1 MPGTLLQDD
10 AEQMYAERLRQHA
23 QSVWDTIANAPQQVT
38 QAVQPAFQAASSAAQ
53 NIQPILPSI
62 PQVDPNAVQ
71 SAQQALLQHA
81 QDAWNSVQQ
90 APQPQATVQAV
101 DPTAANDAAQR
112 LLQHANDTW
121 QSVGQGLTS
130 ATAPVQQATQPVTQ
144 GLQQATSP
152 TATSPVAQ
160 DQTTAAPTNAPEP
173 DRSMSY
179 QDYARAAARKAG
191 IDPNVFMAQIQ
202 QESGFN
208 PAARSPA
215 GAIGIAQFMPA
226 TAAGVHLDPTDPYA
240 SLDAAAAEDAKR
252 LQQYDGDW
260 GKTLAS
266 YNAGAGAVA
275 QYGGIPPYAETQT
288 YVKTILGNAQ
298 KAADA
303 AGTTIGNAV
312 SAVRNAVAPAH
323 APSTPAQTDG
333 TQIANTPNDAGQI
346 FPLAVKPDNA
356 PTATYHSEGGSDLM
370 APRGTPVL
378 NMQSGKVAEVFTD
391 NGSHTV
397 GGNAVLIH
405 GDDGLDYYYAHFD
418 QPSAVK
424 VGQRVGAGEQI
435 GAVGN
440 SGNAY
445 KGGQGE
451 THLHIGIGHGIS
463 NGVGSEGGLGEN
475 FNAQALLTTLEN
487 GVGQASGAGTPSTAV
502 NPDVTARPTGA
513 PSGPVDS
520 AVQAVQQ
527 GWQGFTG
534 GLQSASQ
541 ALQDVNRLTP
551 GTAAVQAAQ
560 DAVQN
565 ARQAVNA
572 AGQTITDLGTGAQQ
586 AVSGAAGAAGAAR
599 TAAQQG
605 AETLGQGLPDI
616 TGTLTP
622 ENIPLGGANTPLG
635 KIAQGQKVTPVEQL
649 EAAPQIGLGYEQS
662 RSQAAANLDPLR
674 NLPGGNVVGPTVEM
688 LTDPA
693 SWVGVGSAK
702 NAIGVA
708 ASVAASV
715 AAQQVADN
723 VIPDDDPN
731 KGVKVAIVS
740 LLGAFTGGP
749 VGERTIAPL
758 VDRANA
764 LVSGLGADGASLLVR
779 RAADAAGDRV
789 APTVRQF
796 TTEEL
801 GAAGRPAEIAA
812 ARAAQT
818 GFQAPDTTRMFHG
831 TGAAFPRVDPEAVSG
846 EGNLFGP
853 GYYLTSDP
861 RVAGGVVRNA
871 EVTPQ
876 PGDIES
882 AWGNVLNPA
891 TNPDLQRGAVVSP
904 GYAQAVKNDPTAALQ
919 ATLNS
924 YLRRKDA
931 GGMSDRMAF
940 MVDQEID
947 RLRTE
952 LANAPIPSS
961 GPNVRPI
968 DVPQDLNLLDMDK
981 PVPQS
986 VIENIDQNLS
996 ARGDFGPWMSDRFQ
1010 EAIPGNGLET
1020 GEQVWRALVHT
1031 FEGSKAD
1038 ANEALAQL
1046 GYDGVSYAGGNRIPM
1061 TDEAGAPI
1069 QHQATVIFPE
1079 SLDKVRNAVSGTQ
1092 GGAVATPFA
1101 ARLGGAAAG
1110 GAVGYQTTPE
1120 DASPQERALRT
1131 AGGAVAGYAG
1141 VAAASKVAR
1150 ALADI
1155 LKPDLAA
1162 PQLEQA
1168 IKTVNETDATA
1179 PEIAAAM
1186 DQVRKMPGTAELAP
1200 VRQQVPQSST
1210 DLLQAMLDAAR
1221 ARGADPEKLTALEQ
1235 QITAMDPQAATR
1247 RGLSGFLTG
1256 EGSEAGSVSP
1266 RFGATLGG
1274 AVAGG
1279 FAGNATTPDDAMTL
1293 PTPLGDIPV
1302 ERAARI
1308 LAGAGIGAG
1317 LGSAAGFRGSIDQRV
1332 LESLRSSGVVAG
1344 PPTPAAPVGGLLSEA
1359 VQQSKQMLLTG
1370 PHTHISN
1377 VIGNTIELGRQP
1389 IALALGGRGDDAL
1402 AAVTSVVKA
1411 LPQAAG
1417 NALSLTRGLEPA
1429 NLSQGANLVPRRYP
1443 IYRMLSAADAFT
1455 RTLGEYQGMSAKANQ
1470 LLRDAG
1476 IAPSDPAAAAFLS
1489 SHAADLF
1496 QAGKERGAQSVFGQ
1510 AGTAATA
1517 RTGLEG
1523 VFRALGTYKDG
1534 LLASPNP
1541 VSKAVGAMLDFELP
1555 FSGVPVR
1562 MLSLVASRTPPGTQI
1577 RGISNIAKALGSGDT
1592 AAAQHALGE
1601 MAMESTI
1608 QFLIAQNVA
1617 NGNIRGPDDVEHPN
1631 GIHLPGLGWVDT
1643 SEWGGYALPMQTMA
1657 AFAEG
1662 YQKGGTNM
1670 PEGAKGN
1677 DYLNYYGP
1685 RYAAAFNASMKP
1697 FLQAVPGMNM
1707 VRVLSTALQGNATD
1721 AGTRVAQDAVSR
1733 LTVPGMA
1740 RFIENATDPSAR
1752 DLAKKGPEAAWD
1764 TFLAGWPGLAQNL
1777 PVKIDPTTGEPMDKK
1792 KSGLGTLIGQQQDFA
1807 SPLSIEADRL
1817 NKAGFKDVV
1826 APTAY
1831 ADGVTI
1837 GGSKVSL
1844 SPDEQRE
1851 VAQITG
1857 SRLDQ
1862 LAARMDSGEYQ
1873 NAPDVRKAQMLK
1885 SIIADADKTRE
1896 SAVTRVL
1903 GGAELRSRV
1912 LSGRQ
1917 TAGQLRTQAE
1927 PPPPFD
1933 PLAFL
1938 RQQDQPAAAGV
1949 R

>member
-90 APQPQATVQAV
+90 PPQPQATAQAV

-130 ATAPVQQATQPVTQ
+130 GTAPVTQATRAVTQ

-160 DQTTAAPTNAPEP
+160 DQTVAAPANAPEP

-275 QYGGIPPYAETQT
+275 QYGGIPPYAETQG

-303 AGTTIGNAV
+303 AGTTISGAV
-312 SAVRNAVAPAH
+312 SGAQQIAGQAVDAAKQVVGGVAQGVLPAVSQFGDKQLSSAEAYAACGPAAAVRFAQMFGRNPTLREAVDLAKNVGWSQDTGMAGLQSESKLFDEMNIPHRIVGADWQGLAKEAQSGNPVTMSTTGKNGGHYFTADSYDPKTGAFHVGSSGTDLIGGKEWMTPAEMQNLMGTLQGGLVADNPGVPGGSPLST
-323 APSTPAQTDG
+323 APS
-333 TQIANTPNDAGQI
+333 
-346 FPLAVKPDNA
+346 K
-356 PTATYHSEGGSDLM
+356 
-370 APRGTPVL
+370 
-378 NMQSGKVAEVFTD
+378 
-391 NGSHTV
+391 
-397 GGNAVLIH
+397 
-405 GDDGLDYYYAHFD
+405 
-418 QPSAVK
+418 
-424 VGQRVGAGEQI
+424 
-435 GAVGN
+435 
-440 SGNAY
+440 
-445 KGGQGE
+445 
-451 THLHIGIGHGIS
+451 
-463 NGVGSEGGLGEN
+463 
-475 FNAQALLTTLEN
+475 
-487 GVGQASGAGTPSTAV
+487 
-502 NPDVTARPTGA
+502 PTGA
-513 PSGPVDS
+513 PSGPIE
-520 AVQAVQQ
+520 AVQQ
-527 GWQGFTG
+527 GWQSVGG
-534 GLQSASQ
+534 GLQSIDTAVQSAAQQ
-541 ALQDVNRLTP
+541 A
-551 GTAAVQAAQ
+551 GTAVGGAAQAVGGAVSGAVQGAQ
-560 DAVQN
+560 
-565 ARQAVNA
+565 QAVNA
-572 AGQTITDLGTGAQQ
+572 AGQTITDLGAGTQQ
-586 AVSGAAGAAGAAR
+586 AVSGAAGAAR
-599 TAAQQG
+599 TTAQQG

-622 ENIPLGGANTPLG
+622 ESVPGGANTPLG

-764 LVSGLGADGASLLVR
+764 LVSGLGADGASLLVK

-789 APTVRQF
+789 APTVRQL
-796 TTEEL
+796 TT
-801 GAAGRPAEIAA
+801 
-812 ARAAQT
+812 
-818 GFQAPDTTRMFHG
+818 DT
-831 TGAAFPRVDPEAVSG
+831 A
-846 EGNLFGP
+846 
-853 GYYLTSDP
+853 
-861 RVAGGVVRNA
+861 
-871 EVTPQ
+871 
-876 PGDIES
+876 
-882 AWGNVLNPA
+882 
-891 TNPDLQRGAVVSP
+891 
-904 GYAQAVKNDPTAALQ
+904 
-919 ATLNS
+919 
-924 YLRRKDA
+924 
-931 GGMSDRMAF
+931 
-940 MVDQEID
+940 
-947 RLRTE
+947 
-952 LANAPIPSS
+952 
-961 GPNVRPI
+961 
-968 DVPQDLNLLDMDK
+968 
-981 PVPQS
+981 
-986 VIENIDQNLS
+986 
-996 ARGDFGPWMSDRFQ
+996 
-1010 EAIPGNGLET
+1010 
-1020 GEQVWRALVHT
+1020 
-1031 FEGSKAD
+1031 
-1038 ANEALAQL
+1038 
-1046 GYDGVSYAGGNRIPM
+1046 
-1061 TDEAGAPI
+1061 
-1069 QHQATVIFPE
+1069 
-1079 SLDKVRNAVSGTQ
+1079 GTQ
-1092 GGAVATPFA
+1092 GGQIVPPVAE
-1101 ARLGGAAAG
+1101 RLGGAAAG
-1110 GAVGYQTTPE
+1110 GTVGYQTSPE

-1179 PEIAAAM
+1179 PEIAAAI

-1221 ARGADPEKLTALEQ
+1221 ARGADPEKLTTLEQ

-1279 FAGNATTPDDAMTL
+1279 VAGNATTPDDAMTL
-1293 PTPLGDIPV
+1293 PTPLGDIPI

-1332 LESLRSSGVVAG
+1332 LESLRNSGVVAG

-1617 NGNIRGPDDVEHPN
+1617 NGNIRGPNDVEHPN

-1885 SIIADADKTRE
+1885 AIIADADKTRE

-1912 LSGRQ
+1912 LAGRQ

-1933 PLAFL
+1933 PFASL